1 VQQILNW
8 LCRGH
13 ICRALK
19 ASRFVLTPS
28 NHTVMSEN
36 FGSNEGQTSA
46 GPSDAQ
52 KTLRIPGSNYLT
64 VIAGMGF
71 RAAFQ
76 AALTILLARLL
87 GRADY
92 GALVVVGGIAGLFS
106 VLAGL
111 GASALHLRDTAIA
124 PDAWRGSFVAHHAS
138 IWKTQPILLVL
149 AVLVAWLVVRE
160 EVGWLSLLLLVFGD
174 LLGAPASDLLVRSYQ
189 GRERYGRMALAMCG
203 LPLTR
208 VLLIAPMAMSG
219 DFANLQSW
227 SLLSFLSGV
236 GMAAVAAGVA
246 MSAKSDDLVE
256 RKYSRDSFS
265 GLGFSM
271 TAASARIHAD
281 ADKAI
286 IAKLSSFGAAGEY
299 SLAYRMMDVLLLPI
313 NGLIEWSMRSLF
325 RHGQGGM
332 GASLRALWRRW
343 LVLLCLALLACVA
356 AYALAPVLPA
366 IFGKQFQDAVLMG
379 RWLALLPLTT
389 ACWVMLRSI
398 MATAGHQKFVG
409 VIELIGASV
418 SILLGIVLVSLYGWR
433 GAVLATY
440 GTHIAMSVTVIAGI
454 LKQRHPPER

>member
-1 VQQILNW
+1 MPEI
-8 LCRGH
+8 
-13 ICRALK
+13 
-19 ASRFVLTPS
+19 
-28 NHTVMSEN
+28 
-36 FGSNEGQTSA
+36 FGSNK
-46 GPSDAQ
+46 GPSAIDLRGAQ
-52 KTLRIPGSNYLT
+52 KNLHGLRSGYAT

-71 RAAFQ
+71 RAAFL

-92 GALVVVGGIAGLFS
+92 GACVVVGGIAGFFS

-111 GASALHLRDTAIA
+111 GASALHLRDTAIV

-138 IWKTQPILLVL
+138 IWKTQPILLTL
-149 AVLVAWLVVRE
+149 TVLVAWFFVRE

-189 GRERYGRMALAMCG
+189 GRERYGRMALAMCA

-208 VLLIAPMAMSG
+208 VLLIAMLAMTS
-219 DFANLQSW
+219 DFIDLQSW
-227 SLLSFLSGV
+227 SVLSFLSGV
-236 GMAAVAAGVA
+236 GVAAVTAGMA
-246 MSAKSDDLVE
+246 MRAKKGGAVE

-313 NGLIEWSMRSLF
+313 NGLVEWSMRALF
-325 RHGQGGM
+325 RHGQGGV
-332 GASLRALWRRW
+332 GASLQALWRRW
-343 LVLLCLALLACVA
+343 LALLSMALVACVA
-356 AYALAPVLPA
+356 AYVLAPVLPA
-366 IFGKQFQDAVLMG
+366 IFGEQFQDVVLMG

-398 MATAGHQKFVG
+398 VATAGHQKFVG
-409 VIELIGASV
+409 VVELIGASM
-418 SILLGIVLVSLYGWR
+418 SILLGIVLVSRYGWR

-440 GTHIAMSVTVIAGI
+440 GTHIAMSLTVIGGAI
-454 LKQRHPPER
+454 LKLRHSPGR